1 MKLRDAS
8 TTNTIAAKLN
18 ETKQTQLTKETTA
31 CRGLGRPTTPVSLP
45 DGSLAIVNLGTNMK
59 TKTSELTGAA
69 LDWAVAKCIGHRV
82 AENYGSYIRIYLPD
96 LKQSGYTLAFCP
108 STDWS
113 QGGPIIEREGIELLC
128 ESLGFCWV
136 AIPQK
141 GPEWRGPTPLIA
153 AMRCYVASK
162 LGAEVDVPELLEG

>member
-1 MKLRDAS
+1 M
-8 TTNTIAAKLN
+8 
-18 ETKQTQLTKETTA
+18 
-31 CRGLGRPTTPVSLP
+31 
-45 DGSLAIVNLGTNMK
+45 M
-59 TKTSELTGAA
+59 KTSELTGAA
-69 LDWAVAKCIGHRV
+69 LNWAVAKCEGLPKAVDSSGLDGPVIVCGFEQEVLHSQHRKGQEWK
-82 AENYGSYIRIYLPD
+82 AY
-96 LKQSGYTLAFCP
+96 QP

>member
-1 MKLRDAS
+1 MKKPSGDAS

-69 LDWAVAKCIGHRV
+69 LDWAVAKC
-82 AENYGSYIRIYLPD
+82 E
-96 LKQSGYTLAFCP
+96 GYTGLHKIAGRMPHEPQF
-108 STDWS
+108 
-113 QGGPIIEREGIELLC
+113 GIGPQEKSMG
-128 ESLGFCWV
+128 
-136 AIPQK
+136 
-141 GPEWRGPTPLIA
+141 
-153 AMRCYVASK
+153 
-162 LGAEVDVPELLEG
+162 